1 MFEGATG
8 LLAGM
13 AEGKV
18 SVSNLKNSIS
28 PRVSHRH
35 AYQVWID
42 HSTTD
47 HEQNKVFAEAL
58 SKSGGS
64 LLEAPITGGLEA
76 LKKGQMAV
84 WVAGDKVMT
93 LF

>member
-1 MFEGATG
+1 MRERFCQQSKE
-8 LLAGM
+8 
-13 AEGKV
+13 
-18 SVSNLKNSIS
+18 NLIS
-28 PRVSHRH
+28 LYRVSHRH
-35 AYQVWID
+35 AHQVWID

-84 WVAGDKVMT
+84 WVAGDKVT
-93 LF
+93 LY